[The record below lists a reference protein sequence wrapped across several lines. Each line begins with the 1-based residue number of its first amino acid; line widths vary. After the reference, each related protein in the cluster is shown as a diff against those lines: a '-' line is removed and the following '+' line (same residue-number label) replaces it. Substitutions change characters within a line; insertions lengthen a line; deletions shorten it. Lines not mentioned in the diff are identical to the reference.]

1 MKLDSILLE
10 REKSGLILSI
20 RGHLIFFF
28 IFYLVALRLDFVFE
42 RIITYSL
49 ILSAPTLI
57 LLFFQFQLKKN
68 RMVTFIGIAIPIL
81 DTWVIAK
88 LPFLWRDFSGIE
100 ITPISYLIKTYSFY
114 LISVLIITINAVAL
128 RPLYVLVSTLTI
140 LALNGFILFLVITDP
155 MTIFTE
161 VWKDTF
167 MSEKVNLKIQY
178 NMLMMIGIIGAIIYF
193 ITTTARKT
201 ILKGIQ
207 LEKSNSHLERYF
219 SPSVREEIKNANED
233 FFKPGGKEQEVVI
246 LFSDIRSFTRIS
258 ESIGAEKTIALLAD
272 YQKRMVKIL
281 FETKGTLDKF
291 IGDGIF
297 ASFGTPIAKKEDNEN
312 AVNCAIKMQEEL
324 TIMNRERT
332 LAGEESIEIGIG
344 IHFGKAIVGNIG
356 SEDRLEYTIIGDTV
370 NTASRVESM
379 TKELKQ
385 KILIT
390 EKVFESI
397 ESKTKFILLG
407 EYELRGKTEKM
418 KLYGHKSG

>member
-1 MKLDSILLE
+1 MKLNSVLRE
-10 REKSGLILSI
+10 REKSGLILSVQ
-20 RGHLIFFF
+20 GHLIAFV
-28 IFYLVALRLDFVFE
+28 IFYCVAVRLDFKFE
-42 RIITYSL
+42 RILTY
-49 ILSAPTLI
+49 TLI
-57 LLFFQFQLKKN
+57 FSIAIFIHLIFLFHLKRN
-68 RMVTFIGIAIPIL
+68 QYITFIGIAIPSI
-81 DTWVIAK
+81 DTFIIAK
-88 LPFLWRDFSGIE
+88 LPFLWREFSGIE
-100 ITPISYLIKTYSFY
+100 NTPISYLIKTYTFY
-114 LISVLIITINAVAL
+114 LISVTMIIINAIPL
-128 RPLYVLVSTLTI
+128 RPLYVLVSSVSI
-140 LALNGFILFLVITDP
+140 LSLNAFILYLVATDP
-155 MTIFTE
+155 TTIFTE

-167 MSEKVNLKIQY
+167 MSEKVNLKIQF
-178 NMLMMIGIIGAIIYF
+178 NMLMMIAIIGAIVYF
-193 ITTTARKT
+193 LTKIARQT

-219 SPSVREEIKNANED
+219 SPTVREEIKNAQED

-281 FETKGTLDKF
+281 FETQGTLDKF

-312 AVNCAIKMQEEL
+312 AINCAIKMQEEL
-324 TIMNRERT
+324 MIMNRERS
-332 LAGEESIEIGIG
+332 LRNEESIEIGIG

-370 NTASRVESM
+370 NTASRVEAM

-390 EKVFESI
+390 EKVFQSI
-397 ESKTKFILLG
+397 ESKTKFVLLG
-407 EYELRGKTEKM
+407 EYELRGKSEKI
-418 KLYGHKSG
+418 KLYGYISV